1 MINATITGLSE
12 LKSAEQVAK
21 LRGKSVEEL
30 IG

>member
-1 MINATITGLSE
+1 MINATITGLKE